1 MWKLLGQQ
9 VGNRKLRNLTLGF
22 ILAAFLQGLTFALLI
37 PFLKQFFT
45 GEVTPELIA
54 LIAALGIIT
63 FLVTAWVTIR
73 SYKISVYDICG
84 TFIERVAEQVLSLPL
99 GWFDARRQALIAA
112 AVSKEVNTLSHVAS
126 IVIPG
131 LMNGL
136 VVPLVMVLATFIV
149 DWRLALLMVA
159 AILPLYATWGLMRR
173 RALASHRLETQAAII
188 AAGRLIEYAGLQPV
202 LRANGVVEAGWQPL
216 DQALSAESAAT
227 INAMT
232 QKSRPIQQFS
242 FLIQLTFALVLLV
255 GLYLAQNQ
263 QLDILSFI
271 AIATIAARVTV
282 PLSQSIIYAA
292 EAHNA
297 EIALLSVK
305 EIFDAQPLP
314 EVQALPEGRALP
326 EVQALPEDREI
337 SETRESSET
346 RSDVTITFKDV
357 SFGYLPNRPV
367 LENISFTAPA
377 GQITALVG
385 ASGCGKSTILRLA
398 ARFWDVQSGQ
408 VSLGGTD
415 VRQLPLAE
423 LMQQTSMVFQD
434 VFLFDTT
441 IRENLLLARPD
452 ATEAQLLAAAQAA
465 RLDKVIESLPAGWET
480 EVGQGGLK
488 LSGGERQRVAIAR
501 AFLKDAPILLLDEIT
516 SALDGENEMAIT
528 GVIRE
533 LSRGRTVIVVAHR
546 LTTIQNADQVVVL
559 ALDEQGSGRII
570 QQGTPAQLA
579 QQPGAYADFVA
590 QSQLSAAWNL

>member
-22 ILAAFLQGLTFALLI
+22 ILAATLQGLTFALLI

-149 DWRLALLMVA
+149 DWRLVLLMVA
-159 AILPLYATWGLMRR
+159 AIFPLYATWGLMRR
-173 RALASHRLETQAAII
+173 RALASHRLETEAAII

-314 EVQALPEGRALP
+314 EVQALPE
-326 EVQALPEDREI
+326 DREI

-385 ASGCGKSTILRLA
+385 ASGYGKSTILRLA

-465 RLDKVIESLPAGWET
+465 RLDKVIESLPTGWET

>member
-22 ILAAFLQGLTFALLI
+22 ILAASLQGLTFALLI

-159 AILPLYATWGLMRR
+159 AIFPLYATWGLMRR

-314 EVQALPEGRALP
+314 EVQALPE
-326 EVQALPEDREI
+326 DREI

-465 RLDKVIESLPAGWET
+465 RLDKVIESLPTGWET